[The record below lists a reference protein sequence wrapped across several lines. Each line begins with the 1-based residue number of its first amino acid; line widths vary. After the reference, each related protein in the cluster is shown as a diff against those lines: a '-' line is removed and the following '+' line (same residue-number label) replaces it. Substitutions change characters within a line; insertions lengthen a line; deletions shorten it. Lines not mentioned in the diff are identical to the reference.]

1 MSNQQQITS
10 NVLNGHFASPTFTK
24 SVKVGTPELDQ
35 LISAIA
41 RDAEERRKNDS
52 DTRPYYAMDLI
63 RQSKLGALRLP
74 VELGG
79 GGASIRELFYIL
91 IRLAEADPDVA
102 HSLRSHFSQV
112 EEFLRSPD
120 SEHRE
125 GWLQRI
131 ANGDII
137 GNAFTEISS
146 KNVGK

>member
-1 MSNQQQITS
+1 
-10 NVLNGHFASPTFTK
+10 
-24 SVKVGTPELDQ
+24 
-35 LISAIA
+35 
-41 RDAEERRKNDS
+41 
-52 DTRPYYAMDLI
+52 MDLI

-102 HSLRSHFSQV
+102 HSLRAHFSQV

-120 SEHRE
+120 SEQRD

-146 KNVGK
+146 KNVGKFEFETTLSPDGEGYRLKSNEILQHRCHVFRLVTCDGINV